1 MGKPLTLEEALDIRE
16 GDEIFLAEDLGFGWT
31 TTRRL
36 HVQNVFVNKIDE
48 KILRKGLYALLGAIG
63 IAVSP
68 EKYENLIKVARE
80 ELTDIQIAADDLTKP
95 IGKVND
101 HIVYAGV
108 APYPYKTYSKTP
120 GD

>member
-1 MGKPLTLEEALDIRE
+1 MGKPLTLEEALDIRK
-16 GDEIFLAEDLGFGWT
+16 GDEVFLAEDLGFGWT

-36 HVQNVFVNKIDE
+36 HVQNVFINKIDE
-48 KILRKGLYALLGAIG
+48 KILRRSVNALIG
-63 IAVSP
+63 SIGVAVNQ

-95 IGKVND
+95 IGNING

-120 GD
+120 GA

>member
-1 MGKPLTLEEALDIRE
+1 MGKPLTLEEALDIKE
-16 GDEIFLAEDLGFGWT
+16 GDKVFLAEDLGFGWT
-31 TTRRL
+31 TTRCLTVKRIL
-36 HVQNVFVNKIDE
+36 INPINE
-48 KILRKGLYALLGAIG
+48 KNLKKGVDALLYFVG
-63 IAVSP
+63 IRVNS
-68 EKYENLIKVARE
+68 EKYENLIKAARE

-95 IGKVND
+95 IGKFED